1 MKEQQEEK
9 VICHDCG
16 KVIEPPDN
24 FSTGYGIDQDGH
36 KVCFNCCGKRD
47 RKELFDAK
55 PGDKFVFYL
64 IEKKNET
71 TGQTEYYVTNWPA
84 SLKIKLHATPR
95 KGRHNIAGR
104 RLDVWFIQNGKNF
117 HGTQYGENS
126 QLLYTKCVK

>member
-1 MKEQQEEK
+1 MKEQKEK

-16 KVIEPPDN
+16 KVIEKPAN
-24 FSTGYGIDQDGH
+24 SCGTGYGIDNDGH
-36 KVCFNCCGKRD
+36 AVCYECCGKRD
-47 RKELFDAK
+47 RKELFEAK

-64 IEKKNET
+64 VEKKNET

-104 RLDVWFIQNGKNF
+104 RYDVWFIQNGKNF
-117 HGTQYGENS
+117 HGVQYGDDT
-126 QLLYTKCVK
+126 QILHVKCTK